1 MTNRRRISWVL
12 ALGLPVLLVSEA
24 SAQDKVGIPVC
35 DAFLAKYDACIA
47 SIERPERRARLQE
60 TAAQLRTTWIAAAA
74 DKSGSA
80 NLEQLC
86 LKVAEG
92 TKQNATMSKCQW

>member
-1 MTNRRRISWVL
+1 MSIKRFITPKLV
-12 ALGLPVLLVSEA
+12 LGLQLSLVSAA
-24 SAQDKVGIPVC
+24 SAQDKVGVPVC

-47 SIERPERRARLQE
+47 TIERPERRARLQE
-60 TAAQLRTTWIAAAA
+60 TAAQLRASWIAAAV
-74 DKSGSA
+74 DKAGSA
-80 NLEQLC
+80 NLDQLC

>member
-1 MTNRRRISWVL
+1 MTNGRRISSVL
-12 ALGLPVLLVSEA
+12 ALGLWVVLAHEA

-35 DAFLAKYDACIA
+35 DAFLVKYDACIA
-47 SIERPERRARLQE
+47 TIERVDRRTRLQE
-60 TAAQLRTTWIAAAA
+60 TAAQLRATWIAAAA

-86 LKVAEG
+86 LKVADG